1 MKPIF
6 CVIIGA
12 VVAGLAITMFLLS
25 PTLQPETI
33 QAITNRP

>member
-1 MKPIF
+1 
-6 CVIIGA
+6 
-12 VVAGLAITMFLLS
+12 VAGLAITMFLLS